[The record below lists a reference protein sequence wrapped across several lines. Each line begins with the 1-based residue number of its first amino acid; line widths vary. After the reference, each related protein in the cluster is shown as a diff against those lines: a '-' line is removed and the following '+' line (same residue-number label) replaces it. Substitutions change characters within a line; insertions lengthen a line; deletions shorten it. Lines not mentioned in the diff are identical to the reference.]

1 MNLSYKSQEAEAI
14 GLEQESVT
22 ASPTS
27 WPVTPAIRARSIVD
41 AITNAHDLR
50 GRGGVETSG
59 PYALT
64 YALPESDALLRRA
77 LTAAQTRQEL
87 ARRAPHRGNRYGA
100 PPVFANMGAKEPNT
114 ANDCFAGIGQ
124 DSLSPSSQGQLS
136 TLTVAS
142 ARCSIVSTS
151 NSHPTPTVPSGSA
164 TVPFSNG
171 ISPNLLDSMS
181 SLSITMSS

>member
-1 MNLSYKSQEAEAI
+1 MP
-14 GLEQESVT
+14 T
-22 ASPTS
+22 ASPAS
-27 WPVTPAIRARSIVD
+27 WPATPAIRARFIVD
-41 AITNAHDLR
+41 AIRNAHDLR

-64 YALPESDALLRRA
+64 YALPEPDALPRGA
-77 LTAAQTRQEL
+77 LTTAQTRQEL

-114 ANDCFAGIGQ
+114 AIGQ
-124 DSLSPSSQGQLS
+124 DALSPSSQGQLS

-142 ARCSIVSTS
+142 ARCSIVSIS